1 MDKQK
6 DLFSD
11 LYELR
16 LKPITQSNQDAMKLC
31 YQMLFEKSVIPAK
44 LNDMV
49 QAKNYVNNC

>member
-1 MDKQK
+1 MKQK

-49 QAKNYVNNC
+49 QGKDYVNNC